1 MPGVN
6 DAFSEVSTRN
16 GRAIPVSEQKKK
28 APHLQGLKQVHD
40 IEKAEVFS
48 YPRLRSASACA

>member
-1 MPGVN
+1 MPEVN
-6 DAFSEVSTRN
+6 DAFSEVSTRT
-16 GRAIPVSEQKKK
+16 GRAIPVSEK

-40 IEKAEVFS
+40 IKKAGVFS